1 MVKEKKK
8 GYEVGF
14 VTKNEDLRKVGEKKS
29 MARIYCLFDF
39 FNQQR
44 SFKLNN
50 LGKGPKSCI
59 LLTFL

>member
-14 VTKNEDLRKVGEKKS
+14 VTKYGDLRKVGEKKS

-39 FNQQR
+39 FQ
-44 SFKLNN
+44 STKV
-50 LGKGPKSCI
+50 I
-59 LLTFL
+59 